1 MKKETIEIKF
11 SKDIIAARQAGRNMA
26 RELGFSP
33 VDETRLA
40 AAISELTRNVI
51 QHAGEGVC
59 VITDQSTNNNSKVQ
73 VKVEDNGPGI
83 ADIDQAM
90 IFGFSTTKGLGA
102 GLPGTKRLVH
112 EFSIDSKPGHT
123 QVTIAIIKK

>member
-11 SKDIIAARQAGRNMA
+11 SKDIIAARKAGRNMA

-33 VDETRLA
+33 VDQTRFA

-51 QHAGEGVC
+51 QYAGEGVC
-59 VITDQSTNNNSKVQ
+59 VITDQSTNNNNKVQ

-102 GLPGTKRLVH
+102 GLSGTKRLVH